1 VPRDPVDVRLVQV
14 TIPAGKREAVL
25 ETLDDQGLDYVVTD
39 EVSGREF
46 TAVAYVPLPTNAVE
60 EVLDTLREAGIE
72 RDAYTVVL
80 NAETVV
86 SERFEALE
94 ERYAEEKD
102 EDRIAREELEA
113 RAKELAPSV
122 GTYVIMTIVSVVI
135 ATAGLLL
142 DSPSVVVGSMVIAP
156 LIGPAMA
163 TTVGTVLDDRD
174 LFVRG
179 LKLQLVGFAL
189 AIVTAAAFALVVRH
203 VHLVPPGID
212 VLAIGEI
219 NERVAPDFLSLVI
232 ALGAGV
238 AGAMSLRSGVSA
250 SLVGVMIAVAL
261 VPPAAAVGIGIAW
274 AEPSLVVGSSVLVA
288 VNALS
293 INLAALATFWY
304 GGYRPEQWFRL
315 DEARSATVTRVLAL
329 GAVLVILSAFLGGV
343 TYVSYQSAE
352 VEQSIS
358 ADVESV
364 VENRGATVVEVSFV
378 DDDRLLTRPFDPEP
392 ERVVVTVGVE
402 SGTSYPGLA
411 DRIRRRIGDD
421 GGPAVAVRFVEIQT
435 AGNDADVGL
444 PAGMVAPYSSNGRS
458 GSYPIASTAASRTAS
473 TFSSSVTLM

>member
-1 VPRDPVDVRLVQV
+1 MRLVQV
-14 TIPAGKREAVL
+14 TIPAGKRDGVL
-25 ETLDDQGLDYVVTD
+25 DTLDDQELDYVVTD
-39 EVSGREF
+39 EVSGREY

-60 EVLDTLREAGIE
+60 DVLDTLRDAGIE

-122 GTYVIMTIVSVVI
+122 GTYAIMTVVSVLI

-179 LKLQLVGFAL
+179 LKLQLLGFSL
-189 AIVTAAAFALVVRH
+189 AIVTAAAFALVVRY

-212 VLAIGEI
+212 VLAIDEI
-219 NERVAPDFLSLVI
+219 SERVAPDFLSLVI

-238 AGAMSLRSGVSA
+238 AGALSLRSGVSA

-274 AEPSLVVGSSVLVA
+274 AQPAIVVGSGILVA
-288 VNALS
+288 VNAIS

-304 GGYRPEQWFRL
+304 GGYRPERWFRL
-315 DEARSATVTRVLAL
+315 DEARSATLTRVVALAL
-329 GAVLVILSAFLGGV
+329 ALIVLSAFLGGV
-343 TYVSYQSAE
+343 TFASYRSAE

-358 ADVESV
+358 GDVQSV
-364 VENRGATVVEVSFV
+364 VEDQGA
-378 DDDRLLTRPFDPEP
+378 
-392 ERVVVTVGVE
+392 
-402 SGTSYPGLA
+402 
-411 DRIRRRIGDD
+411 
-421 GGPAVAVRFVEIQT
+421 
-435 AGNDADVGL
+435 
-444 PAGMVAPYSSNGRS
+444 
-458 GSYPIASTAASRTAS
+458 
-473 TFSSSVTLM
+473 

>member
-1 VPRDPVDVRLVQV
+1 VRLVQV

-25 ETLDDQGLDYVVTD
+25 DTLDDQGIDYVLTD
-39 EVSGREF
+39 EVSGREY

-60 EVLDTLREAGIE
+60 DVLDTLRDAGIE

-113 RAKELAPSV
+113 RAEELAPSV
-122 GTYVIMTIVSVVI
+122 RTYAIMTVVSVVI

-174 LFVRG
+174 LFLRG
-179 LKLQLVGFAL
+179 LKLQVLGFSL
-189 AIVTAAAFALVVRH
+189 AIVTAALFALFVRY
-203 VHLVPPGID
+203 VHLVPPGIEI
-212 VLAIGEI
+212 LAIEEI
-219 NERVAPDFLSLVI
+219 GERVTPDFLSLAI

-238 AGAMSLRSGVSA
+238 AGALSLRSGVSA

-274 AEPSLVVGSSVLVA
+274 GAPTVIVGSGVLVL
-288 VNALS
+288 VNAIS

-304 GGYRPEQWFRL
+304 GGYRPERWFRL
-315 DEARSATVTRVLAL
+315 DEARTATLYRVLAL
-329 GAVLVILSAFLGGV
+329 VLSLLVLSAFLGSV
-343 TYVSYQSAE
+343 TYASYRSAE
-352 VEQSIS
+352 VEQSITG
-358 ADVESV
+358 DVETV
-364 VENRGATVVEVSFV
+364 VENSGATVVGVSFV
-378 DDDRLLTRPFDPEP
+378 NDESLLARPFDPQP
-392 ERVVVTVGVE
+392 ERVIVTVGVDPDA
-402 SGTSYPGLA
+402 TYPDLA
-411 DRIRRRIGDD
+411 ARIRRRVTDD
-421 GGPAVAVRFVEIQT
+421 GGPTVEVRFVEVQT
-435 AGNDADVGL
+435 AETV
-444 PAGMVAPYSSNGRS
+444 AGVDSSVERVSGYSSKGSS

-473 TFSSSVTLM
+473 TLSSSATLM

>member
-1 VPRDPVDVRLVQV
+1 MRLVQV
-14 TIPAGKREAVL
+14 TIPAGKREGVL
-25 ETLDDQGLDYVVTD
+25 DTLDDQELDYVVTD
-39 EVSGREF
+39 EVSGREY

-60 EVLDTLREAGIE
+60 DVLDTLREAGLE

-113 RAKELAPSV
+113 RAKELAPSLR
-122 GTYVIMTIVSVVI
+122 TYAIMTVVSVLI

-163 TTVGTVLDDRD
+163 TTVGTVLDDRE

-179 LKLQLVGFAL
+179 LKLQLLGFSL
-189 AIVTAAAFALVVRH
+189 AIVTAAAFALVVRY

-212 VLAIGEI
+212 VLAIDEI
-219 NERVAPDFLSLVI
+219 SERVAPDFLSLVI

-238 AGAMSLRSGVSA
+238 AGALSLRSGVSA

-274 AEPSLVVGSSVLVA
+274 AQPAIVVGSGVLVA
-288 VNALS
+288 VNAIS

-304 GGYRPEQWFRL
+304 GGYRPERWFRL
-315 DEARSATVTRVLAL
+315 DEARTATLYRVFALAL
-329 GAVLVILSAFLGGV
+329 SLMVLSAFLGGV
-343 TYVSYQSAE
+343 TFASYRSAE
-352 VEQSIS
+352 VEQSITG
-358 ADVESV
+358 DVETV
-364 VENRGATVVEVSFV
+364 VGNSGATVVEVSFV
-378 DDDRLLTRPFDPEP
+378 NDESLLVRPFDPQP
-392 ERVVVTVGVE
+392 ERVIVTVGVE
-402 SGTSYPGLA
+402 PGASYPDLA
-411 DRIRRRIGDD
+411 ERIRRRVTDD
-421 GGPAVAVRFVEIQT
+421 GGPTVEVRFVEVQT
-435 AGNDADVGL
+435 ANSVGGDGSSAE
-444 PAGMVAPYSSNGRS
+444 PVSGYSSKGRS
-458 GSYPIASTAASRTAS
+458 GSWPIASTAASRTAS

>member
-1 VPRDPVDVRLVQV
+1 VRLVQV
-14 TIPAGKREAVL
+14 TIPAGKREGIL
-25 ETLDDQGLDYVVTD
+25 ETLDDQELDYVVTD
-39 EVSGREF
+39 EVSGREY

-60 EVLDTLREAGIE
+60 EVLETLREAGIE

-113 RAKELAPSV
+113 RAEDLAPSAPS
-122 GTYVIMTIVSVVI
+122 YAIMTVVSVVI

-163 TTVGTVLDDRD
+163 TTVGTVLDERD

-179 LKLQLVGFAL
+179 LKLQVLGFAL
-189 AIVTAAAFALVVRH
+189 AIVTAAAFATLVRY

-219 NERVAPDFLSLVI
+219 SERLAPDFLSLVI

-238 AGAMSLRSGVSA
+238 AGALSLRSGVSA

-261 VPPAAAVGIGIAW
+261 VPPAAAVGVGIAW
-274 AEPSLVVGSSVLVA
+274 GEPALVVGSGILVA
-288 VNALS
+288 VNAIS

-304 GGYRPEQWFRL
+304 GGYRPEQWFQL
-315 DEARSATVTRVLAL
+315 DEARTATISRVLVL
-329 GAVLVILSAFLGGV
+329 AVVLLVLSAFLVGV
-343 TYVSYQSAE
+343 TYASYRGAE
-352 VEQSIS
+352 VEQSITS
-358 ADVESV
+358 DVETV
-364 VENRGATVVEVSFV
+364 VESAGATVVGVSFV
-378 DDDRLLTRPFDPEP
+378 DDDRPLVRPFDPEP
-392 ERVVVTVGVE
+392 ERVIVTVGVE
-402 SGTSYPGLA
+402 SGESYPDLA
-411 DRIRRRIGDD
+411 DRIRRRVSDNGA
-421 GGPAVAVRFVEIQT
+421 PTVEVRFVEVQT
-435 AGNDADVGL
+435 AGENA
-444 PAGMVAPYSSNGRS
+444 AVAPTGEIVADYSSNGRP
-458 GSYPIASTAASRTAS
+458 GSYPVASMAASRTPS
-473 TFSSSVTLM
+473 TFSPSVTLM

>member
-1 VPRDPVDVRLVQV
+1 MRLVQV

-25 ETLDDQGLDYVVTD
+25 DTLDDQGIDYVLTD
-39 EVSGREF
+39 EVSGREY

-60 EVLDTLREAGIE
+60 DVLDTLRDAGIE

-113 RAKELAPSV
+113 RAEELAPSV
-122 GTYVIMTIVSVVI
+122 RTYAIMTVVSVVI

-174 LFVRG
+174 LFLRG
-179 LKLQLVGFAL
+179 LKLQVLGFSL
-189 AIVTAAAFALVVRH
+189 AIVTAALFALFVRY
-203 VHLVPPGID
+203 VHLVPPGIEI
-212 VLAIGEI
+212 LAIEEI
-219 NERVAPDFLSLVI
+219 GERVTPDFLSLAI

-238 AGAMSLRSGVSA
+238 AGALSLRSGVSA

-274 AEPSLVVGSSVLVA
+274 GAPTVIVGSGVLVL
-288 VNALS
+288 VNAIS

-304 GGYRPEQWFRL
+304 GGYRPERWFRL
-315 DEARSATVTRVLAL
+315 DEARTATLYRVLAL
-329 GAVLVILSAFLGGV
+329 VLSLLVLSAFLGSV
-343 TYVSYQSAE
+343 TYASYRSAE
-352 VEQSIS
+352 VEQSITG
-358 ADVESV
+358 DVETV
-364 VENRGATVVEVSFV
+364 VENSGATVVGVSFV
-378 DDDRLLTRPFDPEP
+378 NDESLLARPFDPQP
-392 ERVVVTVGVE
+392 ERVIVTVGVDPDA
-402 SGTSYPGLA
+402 TYPDLA
-411 DRIRRRIGDD
+411 ARIRRRVTDD
-421 GGPAVAVRFVEIQT
+421 GGPTVEVRFVEVQT
-435 AGNDADVGL
+435 AETV
-444 PAGMVAPYSSNGRS
+444 AGVDSSVERVSGYSSKGSS

-473 TFSSSVTLM
+473 TLSSSATLM